1 MPEPRI
7 IHWKRIVVDA
17 AAIVISILL
26 AFAIDAWWDE
36 QKEREIE
43 HRTLQALQRDLIAS
57 NEELDRLLQA
67 LVDVRT
73 NFARFQSATP
83 AALKEIEPEAVR
95 PIVVSLVTPASF
107 EPITATHDALSRDGR
122 LGLISDPELLTQL
135 SNWQRALDD
144 LEENSTD
151 LHAESVRVLRAM
163 EIHGGPFIR
172 WQRSLDDLEVLQR
185 PDGEVLA
192 ALRQDADFMG
202 KARMHQYTLSGYL
215 LELRRLDENL
225 ESLLALLE
233 DVIAQH

>member
-1 MPEPRI
+1 MTEHRI
-7 IHWKRIVVDA
+7 IPWKRIVVEA
-17 AAIVISILL
+17 VAIVLSILL

-36 QKEREIE
+36 QKEREVE

-57 NEELDRLLQA
+57 NDELDKLLQA
-67 LVDVRT
+67 LADVRT
-73 NFARFQSATP
+73 NYSRFQSATP
-83 AALKEIEPEAVR
+83 AELAQIDPEAVR
-95 PIVVSLVTPASF
+95 PFVISLVTPASF
-107 EPITATHDALSRDGR
+107 EPVTATHDALSSDGR

-144 LEENSTD
+144 LEENSAD

-163 EIHGGPFIR
+163 EMHGGPFIR
-172 WQRSLDDLEVLQR
+172 WRRSLDGLEVLQR

-192 ALRQDADFMG
+192 TLRQDADFMG

-225 ESLLALLE
+225 ESLLTLLE
-233 DVIAQH
+233 EVIAQH